1 MPTLFRVVC
10 LLLCLGFGAAQQKP
24 AAPDLQPVV
33 SELMKGK
40 AGAVAVL
47 DVASGKLIASWNLK
61 LAAQRLAAPG
71 STVKPFVLDELLR
84 AGKIRAE
91 QRLVCRRPLYI
102 EGRRMDCSHS
112 PAITDLDAADAI
124 AYSCNSYF
132 AAVATQ
138 LRPQELEDGYRRAGF
153 TSLTRIAPSEVA
165 GDISIAS
172 STGQLQLQALGDWG
186 IEVTPLELVSAY
198 RGLALQKR
206 RNETG
211 LAAPV
216 FAGMERSVQYGMAH
230 SAQPAGI
237 TAAGKT
243 GTAAGRGTAHTH
255 AFFAGYAP
263 AESPEIVLVVYLENG
278 FGADAAAIAAPI
290 FTAYAKH
297 AQAAT
302 NGAAR

>member
-1 MPTLFRVVC
+1 LLTLLRVVC
-10 LLLCLGFGAAQQKP
+10 LLLCLGFAAQQKP
-24 AAPDLQPVV
+24 AAPDLELVV

-40 AGAVAVL
+40 AGSVAVL
-47 DVASGKLIASWNLK
+47 DVVSGKLIASWNLK

-84 AGKIRAE
+84 TGKIRAE

-112 PAITDLDAADAI
+112 PAVTDLDAAEAI

-138 LRPQELEDGYRRAGF
+138 LRPQELEDTYRRAGLA
-153 TSLTRIAPSEVA
+153 SLTQLAPSELT
-165 GDISIAS
+165 GHIRIAS

-198 RGLALQKR
+198 RILALQKR
-206 RNETG
+206 HNETDRS
-211 LAAPV
+211 APV
-216 FAGMERSVQYGMAH
+216 FIGLEHSVQYGMAH

-263 AESPEIVLVVYLENG
+263 AEKPEIVLVVYLENG

-290 FTAYAKH
+290 FTTYAKH
-297 AQAAT
+297 THSGA